1 MAIHEIDIDL
11 TLPAHGL
18 KGLALPDLE
27 DHTEV
32 IDPKDPIEYQRI
44 KQIELGTVPW
54 QTEDT
59 PDVTVISHLSNDGL
73 LGLMSPKDSRL
84 TMSFFSQ
91 LFGRDSLNHTLWFMF
106 DSKVAAF
113 RALATVVYR
122 RDSAHNLWAPQ
133 GIVGI
138 EVSGNGRML
147 RVTDFDKRKR
157 SRVEH
162 ADDVWNSAGV
172 PLNNIRAH
180 FGEQT
185 RAGRLRGAVTINL
198 AEL

>member
-1 MAIHEIDIDL
+1 
-11 TLPAHGL
+11 
-18 KGLALPDLE
+18 
-27 DHTEV
+27 
-32 IDPKDPIEYQRI
+32 
-44 KQIELGTVPW
+44 
-54 QTEDT
+54 
-59 PDVTVISHLSNDGL
+59 
-73 LGLMSPKDSRL
+73 
-84 TMSFFSQ
+84 
-91 LFGRDSLNHTLWFMF
+91 
-106 DSKVAAF
+106 
-113 RALATVVYR
+113 
-122 RDSAHNLWAPQ
+122 
-133 GIVGI
+133 
-138 EVSGNGRML
+138 ML